1 MHLMPVLSL
10 SLSIH
15 LNKESLYS
23 RYVVVNCV
31 DDRGGLGVRVL
42 LLAAE
47 GVGQGRVHHSQGMR
61 HVVTDIVNL
70 KCNMKVLLKSSAV

>member
-1 MHLMPVLSL
+1 MHLMLAL

-15 LNKESLYS
+15 LDKESFYS
-23 RYVVVNCV
+23 RYVVVDCV

-47 GVGQGRVHHSQGMR
+47 GVSHHGQGVR

-70 KCNMKVLLKSSAV
+70 KCAP

>member
-1 MHLMPVLSL
+1 MHLMLAL

-15 LNKESLYS
+15 LDKESLYS
-23 RYVVVNCV
+23 RYVVVDCV

-47 GVGQGRVHHSQGMR
+47 GVGQGRVHHGQGVR

-70 KCNMKVLLKSSAV
+70 KCAT